1 MAGESGKID
10 PMYQFKIEPLAQLE
24 LAGYDVSFT
33 NSSLFMILVLGA
45 LWLFMAGGMKREM
58 VPGRWQMMVES
69 MTGFIE
75 NMLSANVGKEGRKY
89 LPYVFSLFMFILFCN
104 MLGMLPYSFT
114 VTSHLIVTFALA
126 AAVFTMSELCFIQSS
141 VGCFSCPGI

>member
-45 LWLFMAGGMKREM
+45 LWLFMAGGMKRDL
-58 VPGRWQMMVES
+58 VPGRWQMAVEGV
-69 MTGFIE
+69 TGFVN
-75 NMLSANVGKEGRKY
+75 NML
-89 LPYVFSLFMFILFCN
+89 
-104 MLGMLPYSFT
+104 T
-114 VTSHLIVTFALA
+114 
-126 AAVFTMSELCFIQSS
+126 SS
-141 VGCFSCPGI
+141 VGPEAVSYTHLTLPTKRIV